1 MQLETLFHELSHS
14 LGPGTITVDGR
25 QTTVND
31 ELKEQASAIEEGK
44 ADVMGAYNI
53 LFMMAKGELPAA
65 EKNQLL
71 ATYFTGIFR
80 AMRFGAAEAHGKGAA
95 MQYGYLKE
103 IGRAS
108 CRERVCQYVYSSVVD
123 VSLNK
128 KKKQLRK
135 PYMIR

>member
-95 MQYGYLKE
+95 MQYGYLKAK
-103 IGRAS
+103 GAFTWADRKS
-108 CRERVCQYVYSSVVD
+108 TRLNSSH
-123 VSLNK
+123 
-128 KKKQLRK
+128 
-135 PYMIR
+135 

>member
-80 AMRFGAAEAHGKGAA
+80 AMRFGAAEAHGKDRKSTR
-95 MQYGYLKE
+95 LN
-103 IGRAS
+103 
-108 CRERVCQYVYSSVVD
+108 SSH
-123 VSLNK
+123 
-128 KKKQLRK
+128 
-135 PYMIR
+135 

>member
-65 EKNQLL
+65 QQHQLL
-71 ATYFTGIFR
+71 ANYFTGIFG
-80 AMRFGAAEAHGKGAA
+80 AMSFAAAE
-95 MQYGYLKE
+95 E
-103 IGRAS
+103 IGRRS
-108 CRERVCQYVYSSVVD
+108 CRESESPSV
-123 VSLNK
+123 
-128 KKKQLRK
+128 
-135 PYMIR
+135 

>member
-80 AMRFGAAEAHGKGAA
+80 AMRFGAAEAHGKG
-95 MQYGYLKE
+95 GRSEERRVGKE
-103 IGRAS
+103 CVS
-108 CRERVCQYVYSSVVD
+108 TCRSRWSRYH
-123 VSLNK
+123 
-128 KKKQLRK
+128 
-135 PYMIR
+135 